1 MANANCL
8 EGMKCQ
14 VCGNADRFYIFA
26 VVECEVTDNGVED
39 TGSADWNDESKCQC
53 PDCKTDGPVRDFKE
67 KKERVPCVPSWVGD
81 PRGLK
86 LDE

>member
-8 EGMKCQ
+8 EGMKCP

-39 TGSADWNDESKCQC
+39 TGSADWNDASKCVC
-53 PDCKTDGPVRDFKE
+53 PDCRYDGTVKDFRKHG
-67 KKERVPCVPSWVGD
+67 KERP
-81 PRGLK
+81 
-86 LDE
+86 